1 MGKEVSS
8 PRKRGSSA
16 VRKSLD
22 SRFRGNDGRV
32 SRIGLALAGGGRG
45 ASRPAERLRTS
56 RLPAEAPISSKRA
69 KTPISRVGLALAGGG
84 PLGGIYELG
93 ALLALS
99 ESLEGLDFNDLDV
112 YVGVS
117 SGGFI
122 AAGLANGLSPE
133 RMRHMFIEND
143 TVEEP
148 FEPEL
153 LLKPAFREYALRALS
168 VPPLLLASI
177 WNYLASPWSQSFF
190 ESFQRLSQAIP
201 TGIFNSAGIN
211 LFLSR
216 IFTAPGRSNDFRQLG
231 RRLFL
236 VATDLDSGESVVF
249 GAPGQDHVPISTAVQ
264 ASAALPGL
272 FPPVEVDGR
281 HYVDG
286 ALRKTLHASVALKE
300 GANLVLC
307 VNPLVPF
314 DSELAV
320 KRGAGKRH
328 KLVDGGLPV
337 VLAQTFRSII
347 HSRMQVGMA
356 KYSVDYKNADVVLFE
371 PNSDD
376 AEMFFTNMFSY
387 SSRRRLCEHAYQK
400 TRIEL
405 YRRRHELGPI
415 LARHGIRIRIEAL
428 KEKRSLIH
436 HDVGGHA
443 EKENTLLAESHRLG
457 DALDELERWL
467 ERQAEAARKAA

>member
-1 MGKEVSS
+1 
-8 PRKRGSSA
+8 
-16 VRKSLD
+16 VRKPLD
-22 SRFRGNDGRV
+22 SRFRGNDGNRKP
-32 SRIGLALAGGGRG
+32 RI
-45 ASRPAERLRTS
+45 
-56 RLPAEAPISSKRA
+56 
-69 KTPISRVGLALAGGG
+69 GLALAGGG

-99 ESLEGLDFNDLDV
+99 ESLEGVDFNALDV

-117 SGGFI
+117 SGGFL
-122 AAGLANGLSPE
+122 AAGLANGLTPE
-133 RMRHMFIEND
+133 RMRHMFIESD
-143 TVEEP
+143 TAEEP
-148 FEPEL
+148 FEPQL

-177 WNYLASPWSQSFF
+177 WNYLANPWSQSFF
-190 ESFQRLSQAIP
+190 EAFQRLSQAIP
-201 TGIFNSAGIN
+201 TGIFNSAGIGR
-211 LFLSR
+211 FLSR
-216 IFTAPGRSNDFRQLG
+216 IFTAPGRSNDFRQLK

-249 GAPGQDHVPISTAVQ
+249 GAPGREHVPISTAVQ

-272 FPPVEVDGR
+272 FPPVEIDGR

-286 ALRKTLHASVALKE
+286 ALKKTLHASVALKE
-300 GANLVLC
+300 GADLVLC

-314 DSELAV
+314 DSELAG
-320 KRGAGKRH
+320 KRGTGRRH
-328 KLVDGGLPV
+328 KLVEGGLPV

-347 HSRMQVGMA
+347 HSRMQVGLS
-356 KYSVDYKNADVVLFE
+356 KYQTDYRNADVVLFE

-387 SSRRRLCEHAYQK
+387 ASRRRLCEHAFQK

-415 LARHGIRIRIEAL
+415 LAKHGIRIRLEAL

-436 HDVGGHA
+436 HDVAGHA
-443 EKENTLLAESHRLG
+443 EKEDTLLAASHRLG
-457 DALDELERWL
+457 DSLEELERWL
-467 ERQAEAARKAA
+467 KRRAEAGRKAA

>member
-1 MGKEVSS
+1 M
-8 PRKRGSSA
+8 
-16 VRKSLD
+16 D
-22 SRFRGNDGRV
+22 SRLRGNDGSPRP
-32 SRIGLALAGGGRG
+32 RI
-45 ASRPAERLRTS
+45 
-56 RLPAEAPISSKRA
+56 
-69 KTPISRVGLALAGGG
+69 GLALAGGG

-99 ESLEGLDFNDLDV
+99 EALEGVDFNRLDV

-122 AAGLANGLSPE
+122 AAGLANGLTPE
-133 RMRHMFIEND
+133 RMRHMFIESD
-143 TVEEP
+143 TADEP

-177 WNYLASPWSQSFF
+177 WNYLANPWSQSFF

-201 TGIFNSAGIN
+201 TGIFNSAGIDR
-211 LFLSR
+211 FLSR
-216 IFTAPGRSNDFRQLG
+216 IFTAPGRSNDFRTLG

-249 GAPGQDHVPISTAVQ
+249 GSPGEDHVPISTAVQ

-272 FPPVEVDGR
+272 FPPVEIDGR

-286 ALRKTLHASVALKE
+286 ALKKTLHASVALKA
-300 GANLVLC
+300 GAGLVLC
-307 VNPLVPF
+307 INPLVPF

-320 KRGAGKRH
+320 KRGAGRHH
-328 KLVDGGLPV
+328 KLVEGGLPV
-337 VLAQTFRSII
+337 VLAQTFRAII

-356 KYSVDYKNADVVLFE
+356 KYRIEYPGADVVLFE

-387 SSRRRLCEHAYQK
+387 ASRRHLCEHAYQK
-400 TRIEL
+400 TRVEL
-405 YRRRHELGPI
+405 YRRRHELAPI
-415 LARHGIRIRIEAL
+415 LARHGIGIRLDVL
-428 KEKRSLIH
+428 KERRSLGH
-436 HDVGGHA
+436 HDLGGRA
-443 EKENTLLAESHRLG
+443 EPADTLLAAGHRLG
-457 DALDELERWL
+457 DALDDLDRWL
-467 ERQAEAARKAA
+467 ARQTRRVA

>member
-1 MGKEVSS
+1 MVQGVSS
-8 PRKRGSSA
+8 PRKRGA
-16 VRKSLD
+16 GVARKPPD
-22 SRFRGNDGRV
+22 SRVRGNGCK
-32 SRIGLALAGGGRG
+32 
-45 ASRPAERLRTS
+45 PK
-56 RLPAEAPISSKRA
+56 P
-69 KTPISRVGLALAGGG
+69 RVGLALAGGG
-84 PLGGIYELG
+84 PLGAIYELG

-99 ESLEGLDFNDLDV
+99 ESLEGVDFSDLDV

-117 SGGFI
+117 AGGFI
-122 AAGLANGLSPE
+122 AAGLANGLTPE
-133 RMRHMFIEND
+133 RMRHMFIESD
-143 TVEEP
+143 TSEEP
-148 FEPEL
+148 FEPEQ

-177 WNYLASPWSQSFF
+177 WNYLANPWSQSFF
-190 ESFQRLSQAIP
+190 ESFQRLSRAIP
-201 TGIFNSAGIN
+201 TGIFNITGIDR
-211 LFLSR
+211 FLSR
-216 IFTAPGRSNDFRQLG
+216 TYSAAGRSNDFRKLK
-231 RRLFL
+231 RKLYL

-249 GAPGQDHVPISTAVQ
+249 GSPGRDHVPISTAVQ

-272 FPPVEVDGR
+272 FPPVEIGGR

-286 ALRKTLHASVALKE
+286 ALKKTLHASVALKE
-300 GANLVLC
+300 GAELVLC

-347 HSRMQVGMA
+347 HSRMQVGLS
-356 KYSVDYKNADVVLFE
+356 KYKTDYRNADVVLFE

-387 SSRRRLCEHAYQK
+387 ASRRRLCEHAYQK

-415 LARHGIRIRIEAL
+415 LAKHGIRIRLDAL

-436 HDVGGHA
+436 HDVGDRA
-443 EKENTLLAESHRLG
+443 ENEDTLLAASHRLG
-457 DALDELERWL
+457 DALDGLKEWL
-467 ERQAEAARKAA
+467 QRRQAGARRTA

>member
-1 MGKEVSS
+1 MVKA
-8 PRKRGSSA
+8 RA
-16 VRKSLD
+16 VRAK
-22 SRFRGNDGRV
+22 GRK
-32 SRIGLALAGGGRG
+32 A
-45 ASRPAERLRTS
+45 
-56 RLPAEAPISSKRA
+56 AP
-69 KTPISRVGLALAGGG
+69 SRVGLALAGGG

-99 ESLEGLDFNDLDV
+99 ESLEGVDFNALDV

-122 AAGLANGLSPE
+122 AAGLANGLTPE
-133 RMRHMFIEND
+133 RMRHMFIESD
-143 TVEEP
+143 TAEEP

-177 WNYLASPWSQSFF
+177 WNYLANPWSQSFF

-201 TGIFNSAGIN
+201 TGIFNSAGIHD
-211 LFLSR
+211 FLSR
-216 IFTAPGRSNDFRQLG
+216 IFTAPGRSNDFRKLK

-249 GAPGQDHVPISTAVQ
+249 GTPGEDHVPVSTAVQ

-272 FPPVEVDGR
+272 FPPVEIDGR

-286 ALRKTLHASVALKE
+286 ALKKTLHASVALKE
-300 GANLVLC
+300 GADLVLC
-307 VNPLVPF
+307 INPLVPF

-320 KRGAGKRH
+320 KRGAGRH
-328 KLVDGGLPV
+328 QKLVQGGLPV

-356 KYSVDYKNADVVLFE
+356 KYRIEYKNADVVLFE

-376 AEMFFTNMFSY
+376 PEMFFTNMFSY
-387 SSRRRLCEHAYQK
+387 ASRRRLCEHAYQK
-400 TRIEL
+400 TRTEL
-405 YRRRHELGPI
+405 YRRRHELAPI
-415 LARHGIRIRIEAL
+415 LARHGIRIRLDLL
-428 KEKRSLIH
+428 KEKRSLVH
-436 HDVGGHA
+436 HDIGGHA
-443 EKENTLLAESHRLG
+443 EKADTLLAVGHRLG
-457 DALDELERWL
+457 ESLGELERWL
-467 ERQAEAARKAA
+467 AHRQQAARTAA

>member
-1 MGKEVSS
+1 MVQGVSS
-8 PRKRGSSA
+8 PRKRGA
-16 VRKSLD
+16 GVARKPLD
-22 SRFRGNDGRV
+22 SRVRGNGCK
-32 SRIGLALAGGGRG
+32 
-45 ASRPAERLRTS
+45 PK
-56 RLPAEAPISSKRA
+56 P
-69 KTPISRVGLALAGGG
+69 RVGLALAGGG
-84 PLGGIYELG
+84 PLGAIYELG

-99 ESLEGLDFNDLDV
+99 ESLEGVDFSDLDV

-117 SGGFI
+117 AGGFI
-122 AAGLANGLSPE
+122 AAGLANGLTPE
-133 RMRHMFIEND
+133 RMRHMFIESD
-143 TVEEP
+143 TSEEP
-148 FEPEL
+148 FEPEQ

-177 WNYLASPWSQSFF
+177 WNYLANPWSQSFF
-190 ESFQRLSQAIP
+190 ESFQRLSRAIP
-201 TGIFNSAGIN
+201 TGIFNITGIDR
-211 LFLSR
+211 FLSR
-216 IFTAPGRSNDFRQLG
+216 TYSAAGRSNDFRKLK
-231 RRLFL
+231 RKLYL

-249 GAPGQDHVPISTAVQ
+249 GSPGRDHVPISTAVQ

-272 FPPVEVDGR
+272 FPPVEIGGR

-286 ALRKTLHASVALKE
+286 ALKKTLHASVALKE
-300 GANLVLC
+300 GAELVLC

-347 HSRMQVGMA
+347 HSRMQVGLS
-356 KYSVDYKNADVVLFE
+356 KYKTDYRNADVVLFE

-387 SSRRRLCEHAYQK
+387 ASRRRLCEHAYQK

-415 LARHGIRIRIEAL
+415 LAKHGIRIRLDAL

-436 HDVGGHA
+436 HDVGDRA
-443 EKENTLLAESHRLG
+443 ENEDTLLAASHRLG
-457 DALDELERWL
+457 DALEELERWL
-467 ERQAEAARKAA
+467 KRRTA

>member
-1 MGKEVSS
+1 MVK
-8 PRKRGSSA
+8 PRTTRTKG
-16 VRKSLD
+16 RKS
-22 SRFRGNDGRV
+22 
-32 SRIGLALAGGGRG
+32 
-45 ASRPAERLRTS
+45 
-56 RLPAEAPISSKRA
+56 AP
-69 KTPISRVGLALAGGG
+69 PRVGLALAGGG

-99 ESLEGLDFNDLDV
+99 ESLEGIDFNALDV

-117 SGGFI
+117 SGGFL
-122 AAGLANGLSPE
+122 AAGLANGLTPQ
-133 RMRHMFIEND
+133 RMRHMFIESD
-143 TVEEP
+143 TAEEP

-177 WNYLASPWSQSFF
+177 WNYLANPFSHGLF

-211 LFLSR
+211 KFLSR
-216 IFTAPGRSNDFRQLG
+216 VFTAPGRTNDFHKLK

-236 VATDLDSGESVVF
+236 VATELDSGESVVF
-249 GAPGQDHVPISTAVQ
+249 GSPGRDRVPISTAVQ

-272 FPPVEVDGR
+272 FPPVEIDGR

-286 ALRKTLHASVALKE
+286 ALKKTLHASVALKE
-300 GANLVLC
+300 GAELVLC

-320 KRGAGKRH
+320 KRSAGRRQH
-328 KLVDGGLPV
+328 KLVEGGLPV

-347 HSRMQVGMA
+347 HSRMQVGLS
-356 KYSVDYKNADVVLFE
+356 KYKTDYKNADVVLFE
-371 PNSDD
+371 PNRDD

-387 SSRRRLCEHAYQK
+387 ASRRQLCEHAYQK
-400 TRIEL
+400 TRTEL

-415 LARHGIRIRIEAL
+415 LARHGIRIRLDAL
-428 KEKRSLIH
+428 KENRSLIH

-443 EKENTLLAESHRLG
+443 EKENTLLAASHRLG
-457 DALDELERWL
+457 DSLDELEHWL
-467 ERQAEAARKAA
+467 KRKGEAARKAA